1 MFKALF
7 SHGKKERRT
16 LENLR
21 KHVKLLSSAC
31 DVLRRALETEDRGL
45 AVTVIDMERE
55 GDAIRREIMANIHEG
70 AFLPYLRPNLYRFAE
85 IIDEVF
91 DLVEDAARYYED
103 LELHETLREDCRRIA
118 VLSSEMSEMLCL
130 TFETMLEGGDLREK
144 TLALRIYEKKVDDI
158 KFELLRKLKGV
169 QVKDFWEGKTLS
181 DFVDSLVRVSD
192 VIEDAS
198 DALDIIHVSMG

>member
-55 GDAIRREIMANIHEG
+55 GDAIRREIMANIYEG

-118 VLSSEMSEMLCL
+118 VLSSEMAEMLCL

>member
-21 KHVKLLSSAC
+21 RHVKLLSSAC
-31 DVLRRALETEDRGL
+31 DVLRRALETGDRGL

-55 GDAIRREIMANIHEG
+55 GDAIRREIMANIYEG

-118 VLSSEMSEMLCL
+118 VLSSEMAEMLCL

>member
-1 MFKALF
+1 MFEALF
-7 SHGKKERRT
+7 SHGKKERRA

-21 KHVKLLSSAC
+21 RHVKLLSSAC
-31 DVLRRALETEDRGL
+31 DVLRRALETGDRGL